1 MEETVFLT
9 CESGGKQC
17 TRARSLRTALMLF
30 FLAVGIAV
38 KASGSTPVILST
50 DIGNEIDDQWAVAYM
65 LTNADFDVLGIVSAH
80 APSLPDPS
88 AHTSYLILKDEVEV
102 RLCMSA
108 HPPLFEG
115 ASVALDNAS
124 TPLMNDGVRF
134 IIDSS
139 KSFSSDHRLTVLA
152 IGAATDVA
160 SAIIEDPGIVDRIR
174 IVAMAFTNLEQ
185 ANEYNVA
192 NDVVAWQV
200 LLNSHVPIVIGSGDV
215 CRADLA
221 LHYDEAKTMIG
232 DQGPIGAWLWD
243 QYRSWYYRQVKP
255 LRDQDFTK
263 PWMIW
268 DIITLAYLEG
278 MTTQETTPR
287 PHLNSDMSLGNAG
300 RKQTIIWITHVDSKR
315 LWSDFLQKLDAYQRT
330 HSIRYNPDSQIR

>member
-1 MEETVFLT
+1 VEQSASRI
-9 CESGGKQC
+9 CKSHGNQR
-17 TRARSLRTALMLF
+17 TRARSLRAALGLVA
-30 FLAVGIAV
+30 LAVGVAA
-38 KASGSTPVILST
+38 KAWSSTPVILST

-102 RLCMSA
+102 RLSMPS

-124 TPLMNDGVRF
+124 NPLMNSGVKF

-139 KSFSSDHRLTVLA
+139 KSFSSDHRLTVLT

-160 SAIIEDPGIVDRIR
+160 SAIIADPGIVDRIR
-174 IVAMAFTNLEQ
+174 VVAMAFTNLEGG
-185 ANEYNVA
+185 NEYNVA

-200 LLNSHVPIVIGSGDV
+200 LLNAHVPIVIGSGDV

-232 DQGPIGAWLWD
+232 GRGPIGAWLWD
-243 QYRSWYYRQVKP
+243 QYNSWYYRQVKP
-255 LRDQDFTK
+255 LRHEDFTK

-268 DIITLAYLEG
+268 DIVTLAYLEG
-278 MTTQETTPR
+278 MTTQETIPR
-287 PHLNSDMSLGNAG
+287 PHLNSDMSLGNPDA
-300 RKQTIIWITHVDSKR
+300 RQTVIWITHVDSKR
-315 LWSDFLQKLDAYQRT
+315 LWADFLQKLDAYQRT
-330 HSIRYNPDSQIR
+330 HSIR